1 MRVWTAVCFVAMTCV
16 AVPVYAQ
23 GTGGA
28 ASDANMEIL
37 KEKLKADKKLLVAG
51 NMDLT
56 DAEAKQFW
64 PLYEAYQKE
73 LNSVNERLGKVISE
87 YAEAHNQGQGK
98 ISEDKAKKLM
108 QDALAVD
115 EAEVKLKRTYAEKI
129 GKVLPATKTARY
141 IQMENK
147 IRALLR
153 FELAR
158 EIPLVY

>member
-23 GTGGA
+23 GPGGSA
-28 ASDANMEIL
+28 ADANMEIL

-64 PLYEAYQKE
+64 PMYDAYQKE
-73 LNSVNERLGKVISE
+73 LSAVNQRLGTVISE

-98 ISEDKAKKLM
+98 IGEDKAKKLLH
-108 QDALAVD
+108 DALAVD
-115 EAEVKLKRTYAEKI
+115 EAEVKLRRTYAEKI

-141 IQMENK
+141 IQIENK